1 VEDRRKEKEMTAPI
15 TLPPLD
21 EQTLSELRRRYD
33 DTSDVETRTRYQMLL
48 LSLRGQTSSQI
59 AQIVL
64 RSQDTV
70 VRVLKRFLTG
80 GLDAVPRRTAPGR
93 ERTVT
98 AAWEAELLR
107 VIELDPHEV
116 GQDTANWTTERLAD
130 YLGQHTGVRVTEET
144 VRVYL
149 HAHDYVCKRSTWTL
163 RRKAAEKADY
173 VGNARLGRGAVSR
186 CHSTRPSTHA
196 GLGRG

>member
-1 VEDRRKEKEMTAPI
+1 MTAPI
-15 TLPPLD
+15 TLASLEKP
-21 EQTLSELRRRYD
+21 TLAELRSRYEETTD
-33 DTSDVETRTRYQMLL
+33 AETRTRYQILV

-59 AQIVL
+59 AQTVL

-70 VRVLKRFLTG
+70 VRVIKRFLTG

-93 ERTVT
+93 ERQVT

-116 GQDTANWTTERLAD
+116 GQEAANWTTERLAA
-130 YLGQHTGVRVTEET
+130 YLGQQTGIHVTEET

-163 RRKAAEKADY
+163 RRKAEEKADY
-173 VGNARLGRGAVSR
+173 VGNA
-186 CHSTRPSTHA
+186 
-196 GLGRG
+196 

>member
-1 VEDRRKEKEMTAPI
+1 MTAPL

-21 EQTLSELRRRYD
+21 EPMQVELRRCYEEARD
-33 DTSDVETRTRYQMLL
+33 GETRTRYQILL
-48 LSLRGQTSSQI
+48 LSAKGQTSTQI

-80 GLDAVPRRTAPGR
+80 GLEAVPRRTAPGR
-93 ERTVT
+93 ERVVT
-98 AAWEAELLR
+98 EAWERELLR

-116 GQDTANWTTERLAD
+116 GQVTANWTTERLAV
-130 YLGQHTGVRVTEET
+130 YLGTHTGIQVTEET

-149 HAHDYVCKRSTWTL
+149 HASGYVCKRPTWTL
-163 RRKAAEKADY
+163 RRKAEEKTDY
-173 VGNARLGRGAVSR
+173 VGNACG
-186 CHSTRPSTHA
+186 
-196 GLGRG
+196 

>member
-1 VEDRRKEKEMTAPI
+1 MTAPI
-15 TLPPLD
+15 TLASLEKP
-21 EQTLSELRRRYD
+21 TLTALRRRYEE
-33 DTSDVETRTRYQMLL
+33 TSDAETRTRYQMLL

-59 AQIVL
+59 AQMVL

-70 VRVLKRFLTG
+70 VRVLKRFFTG

-116 GQDTANWTTERLAD
+116 GQDTANWTTERLAA
-130 YLGQHTGVRVTEET
+130 YLGQQTGIQVTEEA

-163 RRKAAEKADY
+163 RHKAEDTWETPA
-173 VGNARLGRGAVSR
+173 GRGSFSWYGR
-186 CHSTRPSTHA
+186 TR
-196 GLGRG
+196 

>member
-1 VEDRRKEKEMTAPI
+1 MTTPI
-15 TLPPLD
+15 TLPPMD
-21 EQTLSELRRRYD
+21 ELTLNELRRRYEETTD
-33 DTSDVETRTRYQMLL
+33 AETRTRYQMLL

-59 AQIVL
+59 AHNVL

-130 YLGQHTGVRVTEET
+130 YL
-144 VRVYL
+144 RVYL
-149 HAHDYVCKRSTWTL
+149 HAHDYVCKRPTWTL
-163 RRKAAEKADY
+163 RRKAEQKADY
-173 VGNARLGRGAVSR
+173 VGNACG
-186 CHSTRPSTHA
+186 
-196 GLGRG
+196 

>member
-1 VEDRRKEKEMTAPI
+1 MTTPI
-15 TLPPLD
+15 TLPPMD
-21 EQTLSELRRRYD
+21 ELTRTELRRRYEE
-33 DTSDVETRTRYQMLL
+33 TTHAETRTRYQVLW

-59 AQIVL
+59 AQMVL

-93 ERTVT
+93 ERRVT

-116 GQDTANWTTERLAD
+116 GQDTANWTPGRRAD
-130 YLGQHTGVRVTEET
+130 YLGQQTGVQVTEET

-149 HAHDYVCKRSTWTL
+149 PAHDYVCKRPTWTL
-163 RRKAAEKADY
+163 RRKAEEKAEY
-173 VGNARLGRGAVSR
+173 VGNACG
-186 CHSTRPSTHA
+186 
-196 GLGRG
+196 

>member
-1 VEDRRKEKEMTAPI
+1 MTAPI
-15 TLPPLD
+15 PLPSLD
-21 EQTLSELRRRYD
+21 EPTLAELRRRYQETTD
-33 DTSDVETRTRYQMLL
+33 AETRTRYQMLV

-59 AQIVL
+59 AQTVL

-70 VRVLKRFLTG
+70 VRVLKRFFAG

-93 ERTVT
+93 ERRVT

-116 GQDTANWTTERLAD
+116 GQDTANWTTQGLAE
-130 YLGQHTGVRVTEET
+130 YLGQHSGIQVTEET

-149 HAHDYVCKRSTWTL
+149 HAHGYVCKRPIWTL
-163 RRKAAEKADY
+163 RRKAEAQANY
-173 VGNARLGRGAVSR
+173 VGNACG
-186 CHSTRPSTHA
+186 
-196 GLGRG
+196 

>member
-1 VEDRRKEKEMTAPI
+1 MTAPL
-15 TLPPLD
+15 TLPSLD
-21 EQTLSELRRRYD
+21 EPTLAELRRRYEE
-33 DTSDVETRTRYQMLL
+33 TSDAETRTRYQMLV

-59 AQIVL
+59 AQNVL

-70 VRVLKRFLTG
+70 VRVLKRFLTA

-93 ERTVT
+93 ERRVT

-116 GQDTANWTTERLAD
+116 GQETANWTTELLAE
-130 YLGQHTGVRVTEET
+130 YLGQQTGIKVTEET

-149 HAHDYVCKRSTWTL
+149 HAHGYVCKRPTWTL
-163 RRKAAEKADY
+163 RRKAGEQADY
-173 VGNARLGRGAVSR
+173 VGKECG
-186 CHSTRPSTHA
+186 
-196 GLGRG
+196 